1 MGVESE
7 ILNGKET
14 MASCEGPAMGS
25 WYLPPGEN
33 TVYKMGCWAE
43 IPAGRETMASCD
55 NEIYYPKRSVALY
68 LYIKTKKYGIAFT
81 KPWRLKFP

>member
-1 MGVESE
+1 
-7 ILNGKET
+7 
-14 MASCEGPAMGS
+14 MGS

-68 LYIKTKKYGIAFT
+68 LYKKTQEIWNCFYQTLEAKVSIEAVKHSA
-81 KPWRLKFP
+81 